1 MNTNTY
7 NAIAFK
13 SSLELLKSVRMLM
26 PLMLT
31 ILNLDDV
38 CHAFIFYLYYNYYNY
53 GHGTKRIAYWY
64 IRIVLVFVLV
74 YHIKAELKDCSWTH
88 YD

>member
-38 CHAFIFYLYYNYYNY
+38 CHAFIFYLYYNYIIIMVMEQN
-53 GHGTKRIAYWY
+53 
-64 IRIVLVFVLV
+64 VLV
-74 YHIKAELKDCSWTH
+74 YSYSISIRIGIPHQS
-88 YD
+88 

>member
-38 CHAFIFYLYYNYYNY
+38 CHAFIFYLYYNYIIIIDY
-53 GHGTKRIAYWY
+53 GHGTKRIG
-64 IRIVLVFVLV
+64 IFV
-74 YHIKAELKDCSWTH
+74 
-88 YD
+88 

>member
-1 MNTNTY
+1 
-7 NAIAFK
+7 
-13 SSLELLKSVRMLM
+13 MLM

-38 CHAFIFYLYYNYYNY
+38 CHAFIFYLYYNYYNNY
-53 GHGTKRIAYWY
+53 GHGTKRIAYYWY

>member
-31 ILNLDDV
+31 ILMLF
-38 CHAFIFYLYYNYYNY
+38 AMRMRSYFMYLLWSWNK
-53 GHGTKRIAYWY
+53 TYWY